1 VAKEEEIT
9 CCEQKEDD
17 AHNLSNEAVNEEEI
31 QQQQENPGPQE
42 DPEQE
47 EANGEEGPEAGRLS
61 QLQESLDAVSAEKE
75 EINQRYIRLQADF
88 DNFRKRTRKEQQE
101 FLQYACQSLIEKL
114 LPILDNFERALESP
128 DRESQ
133 AFKTGVEMIYKQLVG
148 VLEQEGLSVI
158 EAAAQ
163 PFDPQHHEAVMQEE
177 SDEYPD
183 STVIEVLQKG
193 YKLKNK
199 VIRPAMVKVAKN

>member
-1 VAKEEEIT
+1 MAKEEEIT